1 MLSAMARAATAQLG
15 SAEAKSVP
23 RVGYLVYRVERRLRA
38 RLDEELRLIGV
49 STPEYVTLSLLRER
63 DGLSCAQLAR
73 WALVTPQAM
82 NLVISALER
91 RKLVR
96 RRPDPKHRRVL
107 RASVTPKGLE
117 TLERCDRSVDRIES
131 DMLGDLPPE
140 TVEVVRA
147 ALGSFAHSLQVTN
160 PSPRPRPLGGT
171 R

>member
-1 MLSAMARAATAQLG
+1 MLSAMARAATAPIG
-15 SAEAKSVP
+15 SAEPKTVP

-96 RRPDPKHRRVL
+96 RRQDPKHRRVL
-107 RASVTPKGLE
+107 RASVTAKGLE
-117 TLERCDRSVDRIES
+117 TLDRCDQSVDRIES
-131 DMLGDLPPE
+131 DMLRDLPPE
-140 TVEVVRA
+140 TVELVRS
-147 ALGSFAHSLQVTN
+147 ALGSFAHSLPVTS
-160 PSPRPRPLGGT
+160 PSPRPPPLRGT

>member
-1 MLSAMARAATAQLG
+1 MLRAVTRAATAQVG
-15 SAEAKSVP
+15 SADVNSVP

-38 RLDEELRLIGV
+38 RLDEELRLRGV

-73 WALVTPQAM
+73 WGMVTPQAM

-107 RASVTPKGLE
+107 RTSVTAKGLAL
-117 TLERCDRSVDRIES
+117 LERCDRSVDRIEA

-140 TVEVVRA
+140 TVDVVRD
-147 ALGSFAHSLQVTN
+147 ALGSFAHSLHVTN

>member
-1 MLSAMARAATAQLG
+1 MLRTVTRAVTAPLG
-15 SAEAKSVP
+15 SAEVKTLP

-49 STPEYVTLSLLRER
+49 STPEYVTLSLLHER

-73 WALVTPQAM
+73 WVMVTPQAM

-91 RKLVR
+91 RKLIR

-107 RASVTPKGLE
+107 RASVTPRGLE
-117 TLERCDRSVDRIES
+117 ILARCDQAMDAIEA
-131 DMLGDLPPE
+131 DMLGDLPSE
-140 TVEVVRA
+140 TVEVVRR
-147 ALGSFAHSLQVTN
+147 ALGSCAHSLEVTN
-160 PSPRPRPLGGT
+160 PSPRPRPLGAG

>member
-1 MLSAMARAATAQLG
+1 MLRTVTRAVTAPLG
-15 SAEAKSVP
+15 SAEVKTLP

-49 STPEYVTLSLLRER
+49 STPEYVTLSLLHER

-73 WALVTPQAM
+73 WVMVTPQAM

-91 RKLVR
+91 RKLIR

-107 RASVTPKGLE
+107 RASVTPRGLE
-117 TLERCDRSVDRIES
+117 ILARCDQAMDAIEA
-131 DMLGDLPPE
+131 DMLGDLPSE
-140 TVEVVRA
+140 TVEVMRR
-147 ALGSFAHSLQVTN
+147 ALGSCAHSLEVTN
-160 PSPRPRPLGGT
+160 PSPRPRPLGAG